1 MPGHAGPPVVPVQ
14 VPQVALH
21 ARLALAVMLVQRN
34 ASSALPDVTSPMR
47 PACATTA
54 PVVVSAH
61 WLQQAARFVPL
72 AM

>member
-1 MPGHAGPPVVPVQ
+1 MPGHAGAPVQ

-47 PACATTA
+47 PVCATTA